1 MSTVNVSV
9 IRSEEKP
16 YCVVCG
22 SEGEVVYEG
31 LTDRLFGVPGAW
43 TLKCC
48 KTVTCRT
55 HWLDPAPVADDLAL
69 LYENYYTH
77 EDAAPSNPG
86 GPLRRMLRRV
96 SDQYLSGKFGYPLSG
111 TSFIIR
117 LLARLLI
124 LSPARRANL
133 DFSVFYLPAQQAGKL
148 LEIGCGSG
156 SMLHL
161 MKQKGWQVRGLDFDP
176 RAVENARS
184 KGLDVAQGEL
194 SAQRY
199 PGGSFDA
206 VVMSHVIEHVPD
218 PRALLKECA
227 RVTRQGGMV
236 VVITP
241 NVIGNLSKKFKR
253 NFLHLDPPRHLQLF
267 TPKSLAELVRE
278 SGFTSV
284 EMATTIRDIAGLY
297 RASAN
302 ILRQGGHDMDA
313 RTSPSISNR
322 LYGYYI
328 SIEQNFKLKR
338 DPDCGDEIVAIL
350 KR

>member
-16 YCVVCG
+16 CCVVCG
-22 SEGEVVYEG
+22 SEGDVVYEG

-111 TSFIIR
+111 TSFIVR

-218 PRALLKECA
+218 PRALLSECA
-227 RVTRQGGMV
+227 RVTSPGGQV
-236 VVITP
+236 ILITP
-241 NVIGNLSKKFKR
+241 NIASDLSKKFKN
-253 NFLHLDPPRHLQLF
+253 NFRGLEPPRHLNLF
-267 TPKSLAELVRE
+267 TPNSLAQLAIRA
-278 SGFTSV
+278 GFSSV
-284 EMATTIRDIAGLY
+284 EISTTIRDIAGLN
-297 RASAN
+297 RASEN
-302 ILRQGGHDMDA
+302 ILKLGCHQMNV
-313 RTSPSISNR
+313 RTSSISSR
-322 LYGYYI
+322 TYDYWIALQQ
-328 SIEQNFKLKR
+328 SFKLYL
-338 DPDCGDEIVAIL
+338 DPSCGGEIVAIL